1 MREKFS
7 EYCEVISGFAFKSK
21 DLLREGDI
29 PVIKIGNISN
39 GGDVTLDDNTQYVLD
54 DFLAINEKYHVKK
67 MIY

>member
-29 PVIKIGNISN
+29 PVLGILNGIFRIRSN
-39 GGDVTLDDNTQYVLD
+39 
-54 DFLAINEKYHVKK
+54 KK
-67 MIY
+67 RLEPF